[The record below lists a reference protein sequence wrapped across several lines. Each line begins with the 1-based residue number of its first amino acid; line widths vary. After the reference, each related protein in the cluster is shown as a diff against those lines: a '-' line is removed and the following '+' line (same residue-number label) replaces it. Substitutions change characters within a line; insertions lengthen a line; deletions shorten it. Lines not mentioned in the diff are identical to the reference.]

1 MVRAA
6 RFTDAIVAD
15 IASAE
20 RGIGEQRCPT
30 GASLQAEVDQALL
43 GTLTIHPLTLIFRI
57 VRQQMRRYPVRYAML
72 FVFIFLTASVWIAEP
87 LYARYAIDRMLQAKS
102 GVPVDYVRLFLLWG
116 ALFVLMSAIQT
127 TEKFTSWKLS
137 ELLIL
142 DQRERLYA
150 HVLKLGI
157 SFHTRQKSGEV
168 IKIVDNAADTMADLQ
183 RELIVQFVP
192 SFLSAIVFLVIGFV
206 INPLLAV
213 ILVCSISLFLVIAV
227 IGTYRTRKLQEE
239 ANRLWVTPIGRA
251 YDAVTNIYSVKSGA
265 QEGREEATMHA
276 THVTTFRKQQQVN
289 VRWAMVEAVNFF
301 MLTRILLISIG
312 IYLYT
317 RDVLTLGE
325 VYFFQSSFF
334 RVLTPFEMLGGIM
347 PQWNKRVGRVRLAD
361 EILTTPLDVTNKEHP
376 VTLPDLR
383 GEIRLENVC
392 FAYAPEKVL
401 VDPSEEAVDVAPQT
415 DPIPAESDDAE
426 HVPAI
431 PNRTEEE
438 KEQGEKVDTQ
448 HPDAEDRHPGEVLHD
463 VNLTIRPGEHIA
475 FVGHSGAGKTTL
487 AMLLNRFYDVTGG
500 RIVIDGVDL
509 RDVDVAWWRSQIG
522 LVLQE
527 NIMFNDS
534 ILENIRYARPDATID
549 EVREAAARAAAHEFI
564 ETLPNGY
571 HTLIGDRGIRLSGGQ
586 RQRVAI
592 ARAILKRPK
601 LVVLD
606 EATSALDSVTEKHV
620 QEGIRSLIE
629 GRTACIIA
637 HRLSTVR
644 SVDRIAVFDE
654 GKLIDVAPHEELMKR
669 CDIYREMVELQSQG
683 MLAEE

>member
-1 MVRAA
+1 MRA
-6 RFTDAIVAD
+6 
-15 IASAE
+15 
-20 RGIGEQRCPT
+20 
-30 GASLQAEVDQALL
+30 DQALL
-43 GTLTIHPLTLIFRI
+43 DTLTINHLKLLFRI
-57 VRQQMRRYPVRYAML
+57 IRQQTRRYPFGYATL
-72 FVFIFLTASVWIAEP
+72 FILIFLTASVWIAEP
-87 LYARYAIDRMLQAKS
+87 LYARYAIDRMLQAKTGMS
-102 GVPVDYVRLFLLWG
+102 VNYTKIFLLWG

-142 DQRERLYA
+142 DQREQLYA

-192 SFLSAIVFLVIGFV
+192 SFLSAIVFLVIGFI
-206 INPLLAV
+206 INPLLAI
-213 ILVCSISLFLVIAV
+213 ILICSIALFLVIAV

-265 QEGREEATMHA
+265 QEGREEAMMHA
-276 THVTTFRKQQQVN
+276 THLTTFRKQQQVN

-312 IYLYT
+312 MYLYT

-376 VTLPDLR
+376 VTIPDLK

-401 VDPSEEAVDVAPQT
+401 VDLSEEAADATPQA
-415 DPIPAESDDAE
+415 DPMPAESDEAE
-426 HVPAI
+426 QVRSI
-431 PNRTEEE
+431 PERTDEESNE
-438 KEQGEKVDTQ
+438 DTETI
-448 HPDAEDRHPGEVLHD
+448 HPDEEDRHPGEVLHD
-463 VNLTIRPGEHIA
+463 VSLVIRPGEHIA

-500 RIVIDGVDL
+500 RIVIDDVDL
-509 RDVDVAWWRSQIG
+509 RDVDAEWWRSQIG

-534 ILENIRYARPDATID
+534 ILENIRYARPDATVE
-549 EVREAAARAAAHEFI
+549 EVHEAAMRAAAHEFI

-592 ARAILKRPK
+592 ARAILKRPTI
-601 LVVLD
+601 VILD
-606 EATSALDSVTEKHV
+606 EATSALDSVTERHV
-620 QEGIRSLIE
+620 QEGIKSLIE
-629 GRTACIIA
+629 GRTSCIIA

-644 SVDRIAVFDE
+644 SVDRIAVFDD

-669 CDIYREMVELQSQG
+669 CDIYREMVELQSEG